1 MKHGAF
7 CVGVWVVVLAVTG
20 CSAVPKP
27 PTVSGTGRIPV
38 NTPLEV
44 DLQAC
49 KSELTNTKLMLGE
62 SSRLADSATATLS
75 QMAARCTVPRT
86 GQSGAI
92 TAQIPATTSP
102 SAVGSAVYVLHFG
115 FGRSSINLTEASAIA
130 LSDAV
135 KTAQLIVI
143 RGRTDGFTDTAG
155 ETRVAKARAEAVQ
168 QYLVALGIDPARIR
182 ATHQAAG
189 DFVANND
196 TEAGRAMNRRAEIE
210 VYQTMPTQHMLA
222 QGE

>member
-1 MKHGAF
+1 MKHGSF
-7 CVGVWVVVLAVTG
+7 WVGAWVAVLALTG
-20 CSAVPKP
+20 CSSLPKP
-27 PTVSGTGRIPV
+27 PTVNGTGRIPV

-49 KSELTNTKLMLGE
+49 KSELTNTKLMLSE

-75 QMAARCTVPRT
+75 QMNARCTAP
-86 GQSGAI
+86 I
-92 TAQIPATTSP
+92 LATTSQP
-102 SAVGSAVYVLHFG
+102 ALVNAVYVLHFG
-115 FGRSSINLTEASAIA
+115 YGRSSINLTEASAIA

-155 ETRVAKARAEAVQ
+155 ETRVAKARTEAVQ
-168 QYLVALGIDPARIR
+168 QYLVAMGIDPARIR

-189 DFVANND
+189 DFVADNH
-196 TEAGRAMNRRAEIE
+196 TEAGRALNRRAEIE
-210 VYQTMPTQHMLA
+210 VYQTIPTQHMLA